1 MILITRTMERYTT
14 RLSLSKISKMRIAVL
29 FEDRCKP
36 NSPAFEYL
44 QKYAGSCGAECIQ
57 VDENDKCKILEDACP
72 PCLMRAKNCPGDAVK
87 VINLPEELETDMIHR
102 YSLNGFRLFRL
113 PTPSKDS
120 IIGILGPNGM
130 GKSTAFN
137 ILNGSIIP
145 NLGEFES
152 SDCLWED
159 VIETLPRGELRDF
172 LADLNESTVK
182 VALKPQYVD
191 HIPKAFKGNVG
202 KLLSSVNE
210 RGLYGEMI
218 EKFGLGHLLERNLDQ
233 LSGGELQRV
242 AICATLLKQA
252 DVYFFDEPSSY
263 LDIYERMRIVR
274 IIQELSESARVIVI
288 EHDLAVL
295 DVIADLTHIV
305 YGKKGAFGIFT
316 PARTTRKAINAYI
329 EGYLPEQNV
338 RIRDKPIK
346 FLEHPPRTG
355 WDGMELV
362 EWPKLSK
369 KLGSFN
375 LDSNAGELLSGQVLG
390 AVGANATGKTTFVKI
405 LAGELKP
412 DDGEIENE
420 IAVSY
425 KPQYIDIQEGM
436 IVEDLLKSVEGYDE
450 HTFSTELNRPLN
462 LEPLLEREMQTL
474 SGGEL
479 QRVAVAECLL
489 KEADLYLLD
498 EPSAYLDANQR
509 MVTAKTIRKFMENRG
524 KSALIV
530 DHDIYFIDYISD
542 GILCFGG
549 EPGKRGVVEGPYKM
563 REGMNIFLERVDVTF
578 RRDKNTHRPRVNKP
592 DSRLDREQKSKKEY
606 YYSS

>member
-1 MILITRTMERYTT
+1 
-14 RLSLSKISKMRIAVL
+14 MRIAVL

-210 RGLYGEMI
+210 RGLYDEMI

-412 DDGEIENE
+412 DEGKIENE

-606 YYSS
+606 YYSR

>member
-1 MILITRTMERYTT
+1 
-14 RLSLSKISKMRIAVL
+14 MRIAVL

-44 QKYAGSCGAECIQ
+44 QKYAGSCGGECIQ

-137 ILNGSIIP
+137 ILNGTIIP
-145 NLGEFES
+145 NLGEFEAEE
-152 SDCLWED
+152 CLWED

-172 LADLNESTVK
+172 LAELNESQVK

-210 RGLYGEMI
+210 RGLYDEMI
-218 EKFGLGHLLERNLDQ
+218 EKFGLGHLLERDLDQ

-242 AICATLLKQA
+242 AICATLLKEA

-274 IIQELSESARVIVI
+274 IIQELSETARIIVI

-329 EGYLPEQNV
+329 EGYLVEQNV

-355 WDGMELV
+355 WDGMGLV

-369 KLGSFN
+369 KLGDFS
-375 LDSNAGELLSGQVLG
+375 LEAKAGELLSGQVLG
-390 AVGANATGKTTFVKI
+390 VVGANATGKTTFVKM
-405 LAGELKP
+405 LAGDLEP
-412 DDGEIENE
+412 DEGEIESD

-425 KPQYIDIQEGM
+425 KPQYIDIQEGR

-509 MVTAKTIRKFMENRG
+509 MVTAKTIRRFMENRG

-549 EPGKRGVVEGPYKM
+549 DPGSKGIVEGPYKM

-592 DSRLDREQKSKKEY
+592 GSRLDREQKSRKEY

>member
-1 MILITRTMERYTT
+1 
-14 RLSLSKISKMRIAVL
+14 MRIAVL
-29 FEDRCKP
+29 FEDKCKP

-44 QKYAGSCGAECIQ
+44 QKYAGSCGGECIQ

-113 PTPSKDS
+113 PTPSKES

-137 ILNGSIIP
+137 ILNGTIIP
-145 NLGEFES
+145 NLGEFEAEET
-152 SDCLWED
+152 LWEN

-172 LADLNESTVK
+172 LTELNESSVK

-210 RGLYGEMI
+210 RGLYDEMVD
-218 EKFGLGHLLERNLDQ
+218 KFGLGHILERNLDQ

-242 AICATLLKQA
+242 AICATLLKDA

-329 EGYLPEQNV
+329 EGYLVEQNV

-355 WDGMELV
+355 WDGMGLV
-362 EWPKLSK
+362 QWPKLSK
-369 KLGSFN
+369 KLGSFS
-375 LDSNAGELLSGQVLG
+375 LEAKAGELLSGQVLG
-390 AVGANATGKTTFVKI
+390 VVGANATGKTTFVKM
-405 LAGELKP
+405 LAGDLEP
-412 DDGEIENE
+412 DEGEIESD

-425 KPQYIDIQEGM
+425 KPQYINIQEGR
-436 IVEDLLKSVEGYDE
+436 IVEDLLQSVEGYDE
-450 HTFSTELNRPLN
+450 HIFSTELSRPLN
-462 LEPLLEREMQTL
+462 LKPLLEREMQTL

-479 QRVAVAECLL
+479 QRVAIAECLL

-509 MVTAKTIRKFMENRG
+509 MVTAKAIRRFMESRG

-549 EPGKRGVVEGPYKM
+549 DPGNEGIVEGPYKM

-592 DSRLDREQKSKKEY
+592 GSRLDREQKSKKEY

>member
-1 MILITRTMERYTT
+1 
-14 RLSLSKISKMRIAVL
+14 MRIAVL
-29 FEDRCKP
+29 FEDKCKP

-113 PTPSKDS
+113 PTPSKES

-137 ILNGSIIP
+137 ILNGTIIP

-152 SDCLWED
+152 DECLWED

-172 LADLNESTVK
+172 LAELNESTVK

-210 RGLYGEMI
+210 RGLYDEMI
-218 EKFGLGHLLERNLDQ
+218 EKFELGHLLERNLNQ

-242 AICATLLKQA
+242 AICATILKKA

-274 IIQELSESARVIVI
+274 IIQELSESSRVIVI

-329 EGYLPEQNV
+329 EGYLVEQNV

-355 WDGMELV
+355 WDGLRLV
-362 EWPKLSK
+362 QWPKLSK
-369 KLGSFN
+369 KLGSFS
-375 LDSNAGELLSGQVLG
+375 LEAKAGELLSGQVLG
-390 AVGANATGKTTFVKI
+390 VVGANATGKTTFVKM
-405 LAGELKP
+405 LAGDLEP
-412 DDGEIENE
+412 DEGEIESE

-425 KPQYIDIQEGM
+425 KPQYIDIQEGR
-436 IVEDLLKSVEGYDE
+436 IVQDLLQSIEGYDE

-509 MVTAKTIRKFMENRG
+509 MVTAKTIRRFMENRG

-549 EPGKRGVVEGPYKM
+549 DPGNKGIVEGPYKM

-592 DSRLDREQKSKKEY
+592 GSRLDREQKSKKEF

>member
-1 MILITRTMERYTT
+1 
-14 RLSLSKISKMRIAVL
+14 MRIAVL
-29 FEDRCKP
+29 FEDKCKP

-44 QKYAGSCGAECIQ
+44 QKYAGSCGGECIQ

-113 PTPSKDS
+113 PTPSKES

-137 ILNGSIIP
+137 ILNGTIIP
-145 NLGEFES
+145 NLGEFEAEET
-152 SDCLWED
+152 LWEN

-172 LADLNESTVK
+172 LTELNESSVK

-210 RGLYGEMI
+210 RGLYDEMVD
-218 EKFGLGHLLERNLDQ
+218 KFGLGHILERSLDQ

-242 AICATLLKQA
+242 AICATLLKDA

-329 EGYLPEQNV
+329 EGYLVEQNV

-355 WDGMELV
+355 WDGMGLV
-362 EWPKLSK
+362 QWPKLSK
-369 KLGSFN
+369 KLGSFS
-375 LDSNAGELLSGQVLG
+375 LEAKAGELLSGQVLG
-390 AVGANATGKTTFVKI
+390 VVGANATGKTTFVKM
-405 LAGELKP
+405 LAGDLEP
-412 DDGEIENE
+412 DEGEIESD

-425 KPQYIDIQEGM
+425 KPQYINIQEGR
-436 IVEDLLKSVEGYDE
+436 IVEDLLQSVEGYDE
-450 HTFSTELNRPLN
+450 HIFSTELSRPLN

-479 QRVAVAECLL
+479 QRVAIAECLL

-509 MVTAKTIRKFMENRG
+509 MVTAKAIRRFMESRG

-549 EPGKRGVVEGPYKM
+549 DPGNKGIVEGPYKM

-592 DSRLDREQKSKKEY
+592 GSRLDREQKSKKEY